1 MLPLLVA
8 ILLGTPPAV
17 PAVPQPVRATSTAF
31 GVVVEVEARDLS
43 EAAARAALEKAL
55 AEVAEVE
62 RLTDLVRADGGL
74 TALNAASGQG
84 PRPVDPRLLSVLTRS
99 RNFCLWSEGA
109 HGPLGRDLYSLWGL
123 RSPVVE
129 PPAPDRLAQAVD
141 VATCDRLS
149 LDPKGGTVT
158 LAAGSSLE
166 LWGFAEGFAVD
177 QAAELLRR
185 EGVVNGFVR
194 IGGSYRG
201 FGAGPAG
208 KGWPVVLDPLPGV
221 EESATRVFLRDRSLA
236 IAMGTARPLQVAG
249 ETLAP
254 YVNQRTGRLAGG
266 VLAVATF
273 TELAVDA
280 HALAATLLI
289 TGPRE
294 GQLRL
299 GSLKPQPSVLWFMG
313 AGSGLP
319 VRVEYH
325 WSLVPKR

>member
-1 MLPLLVA
+1 VL
-8 ILLGTPPAV
+8 
-17 PAVPQPVRATSTAF
+17 QPVRATSSAF
-31 GVVVEVEARDLS
+31 GVTVEVEARDLS
-43 EAAARAALEKAL
+43 EAAARSVLQKAM
-55 AEVAEVE
+55 AEIAEVE
-62 RLTDLVRADGGL
+62 RLTDPIGADGGL
-74 TALNAASGQG
+74 TALNAAAGQG
-84 PRPVDPRLLSVLTRS
+84 PRPLDPRLLSVLTRS
-99 RNFCLWSEGA
+99 RDFCLWSEGA

-123 RSPVVE
+123 RSPVVD

-141 VATCDRLS
+141 RASCDRLS
-149 LDPKGGTVT
+149 LDPKAGTAT

-208 KGWPVVLDPLPGV
+208 KGWPVILDPLPGM
-221 EESATRVFLRDRSLA
+221 EETATQVFLRDRSLA
-236 IAMGTARPLQVAG
+236 IAMRTARPLQVEG
-249 ETLAP
+249 QTLAP
-254 YVNQRTGRLAGG
+254 YINQRTGRPADG
-266 VLAVATF
+266 VLAVATV
-273 TELAVDA
+273 TELGIDA
-280 HALAATLLI
+280 HALAAALLI

-299 GSLKPQPSVLWFMG
+299 GSLNPRPSVLWFMG
-313 AGSGLP
+313 TGSGPPL
-319 VRVEYH
+319 RVEYH